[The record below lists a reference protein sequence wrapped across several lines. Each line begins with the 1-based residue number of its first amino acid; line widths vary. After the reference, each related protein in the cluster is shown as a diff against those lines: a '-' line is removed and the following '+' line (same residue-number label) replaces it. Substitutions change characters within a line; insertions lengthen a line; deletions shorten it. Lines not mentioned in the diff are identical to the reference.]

1 MMEGLFACVNGRIV
15 PASQATVSSF
25 DFGFLYGVGLFE
37 TLRTWKGHLF
47 ALERHLMRLEQ
58 DCRALGWQL
67 PFGRET
73 LAQWLQETVQ
83 ANASFLANGQD
94 LRLRLTVTPG
104 LVDPAKGW
112 WAISAQQPT
121 VVIHATPLPPDFD
134 ARHERGWTA
143 VLAPWRRPR
152 SFPLWQFKT
161 TNYFANVLARQYALQ
176 QGADEALWCNT
187 EERLVEGTATNFFA
201 IYNGEL
207 WTPPPEEGLLPGIA
221 RSVVLEVAVALGL
234 PVCEHPVPLEL
245 LPRLEEAFVTNAVIG
260 VVPLTKVGDR
270 LLPSRRI
277 ANAVRTAYLERAAQ
291 GEP

>member
-1 MMEGLFACVNGRIV
+1 MEGLFACVNGRIV

-47 ALERHLMRLEQ
+47 MLERHLVRLEQ

-83 ANASFLANGQD
+83 ANAAFLANGQD

-104 LVDPAKGW
+104 LVDPTKGW
-112 WAISAQQPT
+112 WAVSAQHPT

-143 VLAPWRRPR
+143 VLAPWRRPL

-187 EERLVEGTATNFFA
+187 EERLVEGTATNLFVV
-201 IYNGEL
+201 YNGEL

-234 PVCEHPVPLEL
+234 TVCERPVPLDL
-245 LPRLEEAFVTNAVIG
+245 LPCLEEAFVTNAVIG
-260 VVPLTKVGDR
+260 VVSLTKVGDR
-270 LLPSRRI
+270 LLPLRRI
-277 ANAVRTAYLERAAQ
+277 ADAVRTAYLERATQ
-291 GEP
+291 GKS